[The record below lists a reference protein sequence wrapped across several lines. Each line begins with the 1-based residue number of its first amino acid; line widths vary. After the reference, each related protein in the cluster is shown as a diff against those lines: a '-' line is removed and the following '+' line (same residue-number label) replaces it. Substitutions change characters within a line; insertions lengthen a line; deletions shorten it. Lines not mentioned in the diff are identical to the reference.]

1 MASLVFLYNKK
12 YNKTYVYESIN
23 YWDKSEKKSKSKRK
37 LIGIKDPLTGQI
49 VPTST
54 QKKKLE
60 ENKAQND
67 KRKFYGA
74 NLLLNLIA
82 KKLGL
87 T

>member
-1 MASLVFLYNKK
+1 M
-12 YNKTYVYESIN
+12 
-23 YWDKSEKKSKSKRK
+23 
-37 LIGIKDPLTGQI
+37 
-49 VPTST
+49 
-54 QKKKLE
+54 E

-87 T
+87 TSNLKECFPDLYKEILSVAQYLILEKIVLYQDMKNGVKFIKHLTEVN